1 MSNQELEPLNNL
13 VPKKASNKPG
23 FHNQAALKARG
34 RGQFLEAL
42 TANKGGALG
51 KRGLIAKILASL
63 ERDLDSPLPEI
74 YQPARAEALKV
85 AIAMTKDDK
94 SGGLEELL
102 KGGSNIQI
110 NFNSWFNQRSSPD
123 QASPAGQ
130 VVHSRITPPPT
141 PGA

>member
-1 MSNQELEPLNNL
+1 MSNQDLEVHSNL

-94 SGGLEELL
+94 AGGLEELL

-110 NFNSWFNQRSSPD
+110 NFNSWFSSRSGID
-123 QASPAGQ
+123 RANPAGQ
-130 VVHSRITPPPT
+130 VLHVKPNPPPD

>member
-1 MSNQELEPLNNL
+1 MNNQDLEAVNNL
-13 VPKKASNKPG
+13 VPIKASKKPG

-63 ERDLDSPLPEI
+63 ERDLDSPDPEI

-110 NFNSWFNQRSSPD
+110 NFNSWFSARQGNN
-123 QASPAGQ
+123 
-130 VVHSRITPPPT
+130 PPPI
-141 PGA
+141 PGG

>member
-1 MSNQELEPLNNL
+1 MSLPNQDLEVHSNL

-23 FHNQAALKARG
+23 FHNQAALKAKG

-51 KRGLIAKILASL
+51 KRGLIAKILDSL
-63 ERDLDSPLPEI
+63 ERDLDSPDPEI

-94 SGGLEELL
+94 GGGLEELL

-110 NFNSWFNQRSSPD
+110 NFNSWFSSR
-123 QASPAGQ
+123 QG
-130 VVHSRITPPPT
+130 ITPPPT